1 MRPYSVLVTDGEQR
15 AALAIVR
22 SLGRAGCT
30 VHVCSVRPR
39 SLAGASR
46 YAASETSVPDPLLE
60 PERYLTALRLL
71 IRQRRVEILLP
82 VTEPSLLAVLG
93 REKDLGDVVVPFPDR
108 ADFERACDKELVA
121 RLAEHVG
128 IRVPRQVVVQEWH
141 GAPVAAGL
149 QFPLVLKPSRS
160 IVGNGGARRK
170 TAVVH
175 AADEAA
181 LRSRFESM
189 PPEAYPVLVQ
199 ERITGDGIGAFL
211 LLWDGDVLATFCH
224 RRLREKPPSG
234 GVSVYRE
241 SVAPDAPLLDASAA
255 LLKSLNW
262 RGVAMVEYKVDDA
275 TGTPCL
281 MEINGRFWGSLQLA
295 VDAGVDFPALLVA
308 AATGEKPRPVHAYR
322 TGVRSRWFWG
332 DVDHLLARFRHSTE
346 RLALPAGAPG
356 RMRVATDF
364 VASCFRRSDRN
375 EVLRVADPL
384 PALREASDWLRRR

>member
-1 MRPYSVLVTDGEQR
+1 MKPHAVLVTDGEQR

-30 VHVCSVRPR
+30 VHVCSVRHR

-46 YAASETSVPDPLLE
+46 YAASETTVPDPLIE
-60 PERYLTALRLL
+60 PEMYLDALRSI
-71 IRQRRVEILLP
+71 IREHDIDILLP

-93 REKDLGDVVVPFPDR
+93 REEDLGGVILPFPDR
-108 ADFERACDKELVA
+108 DDFERACDKELVA
-121 RLAEHVG
+121 RLAERVG
-128 IRVPRQVVVQEWH
+128 IRVPRQVVVNAAG
-141 GAPVAAGL
+141 GAPPPAGL

-160 IVGNGGARRK
+160 VVGNGGARRK

-175 AADEAA
+175 AADDAA
-181 LRSRFESM
+181 LRSRLESM

-241 SVAPDAPLLDASAA
+241 SVAPDASLLDASAA

-281 MEINGRFWGSLQLA
+281 MEINGRFWG
-295 VDAGVDFPALLVA
+295 
-308 AATGEKPRPVHAYR
+308 
-322 TGVRSRWFWG
+322 
-332 DVDHLLARFRHSTE
+332 
-346 RLALPAGAPG
+346 
-356 RMRVATDF
+356 
-364 VASCFRRSDRN
+364 
-375 EVLRVADPL
+375 
-384 PALREASDWLRRR
+384 